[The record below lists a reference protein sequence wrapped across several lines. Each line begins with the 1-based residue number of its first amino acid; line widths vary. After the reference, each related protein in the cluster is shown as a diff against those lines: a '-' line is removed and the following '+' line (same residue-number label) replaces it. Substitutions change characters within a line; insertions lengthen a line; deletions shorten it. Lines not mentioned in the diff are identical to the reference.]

1 MVISFRDRLQQ
12 RRNGCPAASL
22 LMMRRAAKIA
32 ASDTKMKLGVGLY
45 KHMLEPARPI
55 PSQTIP

>member
-1 MVISFRDRLQQ
+1 
-12 RRNGCPAASL
+12 L